1 MLLKNTEILNQ
12 CKSYYQ
18 KLYKKQKICQTA
30 QKELLQNVKTK
41 ISNIQNQKLKK
52 QMEISET
59 E

>member
-1 MLLKNTEILNQ
+1 MLLKNTEILNE
-12 CKSYYQ
+12 CKNYYQ
-18 KLYKKQKICQTA
+18 KLYKKEKTCQTA

-52 QMEISET
+52 QMEISEI